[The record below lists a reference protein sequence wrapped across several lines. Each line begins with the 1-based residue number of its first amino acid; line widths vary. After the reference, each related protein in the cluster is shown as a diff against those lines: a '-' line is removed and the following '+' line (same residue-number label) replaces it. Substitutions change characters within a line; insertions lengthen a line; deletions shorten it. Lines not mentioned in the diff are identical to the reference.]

1 LKKMH
6 VRDAMSTHVLVVGPH
21 HTLVDA
27 ARVMLQR
34 RVGAAIVVD
43 ADLAGPGILT
53 ERDVMRAVAE
63 GVDCAS
69 TLVSEYMTYD
79 ARTASAAWDLDTAA
93 QEMCRGNFRHL
104 IVVDDDQMVGVVS
117 MRDIVGARVR
127 ESAGV

>member
-1 LKKMH
+1 MH
-6 VRDAMSTHVLVVGPH
+6 VRHAMTTDVLVVGPH

-53 ERDVMRAVAE
+53 ERDVMRAVAD
-63 GVDCAS
+63 GADLGR
-69 TLVSEYMTYD
+69 TLVSDYMTYD

-93 QEMCRGNFRHL
+93 TEMCRGNFRHL
-104 IVVDDDQMVGVVS
+104 IVVDGDQMVGVVS

-127 ESAGV
+127 AAAGV

>member
-1 LKKMH
+1 MD
-6 VRDAMSTHVLVVGPH
+6 VRQAMSSHVLVVGPH

-27 ARVMLQR
+27 ARAMLER

-43 ADLAGPGILT
+43 GDLAGPGILT

-63 GVDCAS
+63 GADCAQ

-79 ARTASAAWDLDTAA
+79 ARTASVSWDLDTAA
-93 QEMCRGNFRHL
+93 TEMCRGNFRHL
-104 IVVDDDQMVGVVS
+104 IVVDGDQMVGVVS

-127 ESAGV
+127 EAAKV

>member
-1 LKKMH
+1 MH

-27 ARVMLQR
+27 SREMLQR

-43 ADLAGPGILT
+43 GDLAGPGILT

-79 ARTASAAWDLDTAA
+79 ARTASASWDLDTAA
-93 QEMCRGNFRHL
+93 GEMCRGNFRHL
-104 IVVDDDQMVGVVS
+104 IVVDGDQMVGVVS

-127 ESAGV
+127 EAAGV

>member
-1 LKKMH
+1 MH
-6 VRDAMSTHVLVVGPH
+6 VRDAMSTQVLVVGPH

-43 ADLAGPGILT
+43 GDLAGPGILT

-79 ARTASAAWDLDTAA
+79 ARTASVSWDLDTAA

-104 IVVDDDQMVGVVS
+104 IVVDGDQMVGVVS

-127 ESAGV
+127 EAAGV

>member
-1 LKKMH
+1 MQ
-6 VRDAMSTHVLVVGPH
+6 VRDAMSAKVLVVGPH

-27 ARVMLQR
+27 SREMLQR

-43 ADLAGPGILT
+43 GDLAGPGILT

-63 GVDCAS
+63 GADCAR

-79 ARTASAAWDLDTAA
+79 ARTASVAWDLDTAA
-93 QEMCRGNFRHL
+93 KEMCRGNFRHL
-104 IVVDDDQMVGVVS
+104 IVVDGDEMVGVVS

-127 ESAGV
+127 EAAGV

>member
-1 LKKMH
+1 MH
-6 VRDAMSTHVLVVGPH
+6 VRDAMSTDVLVVGPH

-34 RVGAAIVVD
+34 RGGAAIVVD
-43 ADLAGPGILT
+43 TDLAGPGILT

-63 GVDCAS
+63 GADCAR

-79 ARTASAAWDLDTAA
+79 ARTASVAWDLDTAA
-93 QEMCRGNFRHL
+93 KEMCRGNFRHL
-104 IVVDDDQMVGVVS
+104 IVVDGDQMVGVVS

-127 ESAGV
+127 EAAKV

>member
-1 LKKMH
+1 MQ
-6 VRDAMSTHVLVVGPH
+6 VRDAMSAKVLVVGPN

-27 ARVMLQR
+27 SNAMLQR

-43 ADLAGPGILT
+43 GDLAGPGILT

-63 GVDCAS
+63 GADFAQ

-79 ARTASAAWDLDTAA
+79 ARTASASWDLDTAA
-93 QEMCRGNFRHL
+93 GEMCRGNFRHL
-104 IVVDDDQMVGVVS
+104 IVVDGAEMVGVVS

-127 ESAGV
+127 EAAGV

>member
-1 LKKMH
+1 MN
-6 VRDAMSTHVLVVGPH
+6 VRHAMSAVVLVVGPH

-27 ARVMLQR
+27 ARAMLQR

-43 ADLAGPGILT
+43 GDLAGPGILT

-63 GVDCAS
+63 GVDCAV

-79 ARTASAAWDLDTAA
+79 ARTASVAWDLDTAA
-93 QEMCRGNFRHL
+93 TEMCRGNFRHL
-104 IVVDDDQMVGVVS
+104 IVVDGDQMVGVVS

-127 ESAGV
+127 EAAGV